1 MIKWDKRGK
10 TVNQEGTTI
19 IYAGIG
25 TNITIES
32 RKRHIPHA
40 NRQETWD
47 YTSYFV
53 LRDGV
58 ELVEKHSLKDAKEYA
73 EGITI

>member
-1 MIKWDKRGK
+1 M
-10 TVNQEGTTI
+10 TE
-19 IYAGIG
+19 AEA
-25 TNITIES
+25 IES

-40 NRQETWD
+40 NRQGTWD

-73 EGITI
+73 GGITT